1 MRVNLIKKQTVEDYV
16 DQHPRA
22 RASFNIWLGILK
34 FADWNA
40 PEDIRATFSSAD
52 FLGRGTNRVIFDVGG
67 NDYRVICK
75 YSFGTRQVRL
85 FICWLGSHTEYD
97 RLNRSG
103 EQYTVW
109 RY

>member
-16 DQHPRA
+16 ERHPQA
-22 RASFNIWLGILK
+22 KASFGTWLGILK
-34 FADWNA
+34 FADWYI
-40 PEDIRATFSSAD
+40 PDDIRTTFNSVD

-75 YSFGTRQVRL
+75 YSFGDKQVRL
-85 FICWLGSHTEYD
+85 FICWLGSHEEYN
-97 RLNRSG
+97 RLNRNG

-109 RY
+109 GY